1 MFQSSGVD
9 GLKIALIFL
18 LFIFIL
24 KLILLGWQK
33 VSVKRTGK
41 RFNFLLTNLSFKK
54 DVSWRDVKYS
64 LLVILDSLISVFI
77 IIWVVGK
84 IF

>member
-1 MFQSSGVD
+1 MFQSKELD

-41 RFNFLLTNLSFKK
+41 RFKFLLFNFSFKK
-54 DVSWRDVKYS
+54 DITWRDFKYS

-77 IIWVVGK
+77 IIWLVGK